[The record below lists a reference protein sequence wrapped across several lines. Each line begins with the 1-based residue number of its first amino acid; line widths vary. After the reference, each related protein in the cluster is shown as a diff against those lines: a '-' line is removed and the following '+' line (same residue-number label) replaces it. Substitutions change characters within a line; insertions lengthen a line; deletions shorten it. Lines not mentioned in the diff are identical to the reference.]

1 MITGTASMIQV
12 TYFIFLVLFLTKCM
26 RMGLCIGGAE
36 FGGLEGT
43 KSILAFVLQKGND
56 AGGHPDTFGGLYLIC
71 CSI

>member
-1 MITGTASMIQV
+1 MIQV
-12 TYFIFLVLFLTKCM
+12 TYFIFLVLFLTICM

-56 AGGHPDTFGGLYLIC
+56 AAHTFGGLYLIC

>member
-1 MITGTASMIQV
+1 
-12 TYFIFLVLFLTKCM
+12 M